1 MSGVYQIYN
10 TETNKRYIGS
20 SIDVQRRLK
29 EHLRNL
35 KANRHCNQHLQNA
48 WNGYQIPRFT
58 DMPEDKKEQWRKH
71 LSEGTIKRYSDFNNR
86 PEGIYL
92 KCIFSN
98 DIKYYPS
105 LREAS
110 RTLGI
115 DKGGIKYVIQHK
127 EGYMKKLN
135 CTFVLIDKIE
145 FLANKVVGER

>member
-1 MSGVYQIYN
+1 MLG
-10 TETNKRYIGS
+10 IG
-20 SIDVQRRLK
+20 IENIQYL
-29 EHLRNL
+29 N
-35 KANRHCNQHLQNA
+35 LQNIVSQT
-48 WNGYQIPRFT
+48 N
-58 DMPEDKKEQWRKH
+58 
-71 LSEGTIKRYSDFNNR
+71 KRYSDFNNR
-86 PEGIYL
+86 PEGVYL

-115 DKGGIKYVIQHK
+115 DKGGIKYAIQYK

-145 FLANKVVGER
+145 FLANKVVGEK

>member
-1 MSGVYQIYN
+1 MSGVCQIYN

-48 WNGYQIPRFT
+48 WNRYREYLVFEPLEYCEPDQCL
-58 DMPEDKKEQWRKH
+58 KLEQQY
-71 LSEGTIKRYSDFNNR
+71 ID
-86 PEGIYL
+86 
-92 KCIFSN
+92 
-98 DIKYYPS
+98 YYNS
-105 LREAS
+105 AEREAS

-145 FLANKVVGER
+145 FLANKVVGEK